1 VKPAIGDDLTV
12 RYPDVS
18 THTAPSTGGI
28 GAYPNALYV
37 PVTDPRAMSVRVGIL
52 GATGAVG
59 QRFIQLLDDHPTFDL
74 AAVTASA
81 DSAGKTY
88 REAAKW
94 RVDTPIPDDVAEM
107 EVTETTPAGIAD
119 ADVDLLFSSLPS
131 GVASEVEPAFLEEGY
146 VVSSN
151 SSNDRMA
158 ADVPLTIPGSAR
170 SPRPDRGPARRARL
184 GRRPREEPEL
194 LDDHDGPH
202 PRSDRRVRRES
213 VRVSTLQAVS
223 GAGYSGVTSMEIIDN
238 AIPHIGGE
246 EEKMETES
254 RKLLGEFDGAEVH
267 LHGADVAASCN
278 RIPTLDGHLENVF
291 AEFAEDPSPADLRE
305 AMRSFE
311 GRRRAPQ
318 LARPAHQRCSARTSR
333 SAPARLDR
341 TYAGG
346 MGIVAGGVQAT
357 NAGMKYNCLA
367 HNTIRGAA
375 GASLLNGELLV
386 EEGYV

>member
-1 VKPAIGDDLTV
+1 
-12 RYPDVS
+12 
-18 THTAPSTGGI
+18 
-28 GAYPNALYV
+28 
-37 PVTDPRAMSVRVGIL
+37 MSVQVGIL

-74 AAVTASA
+74 AAVTASS

-94 RVDTPIPDDVAEM
+94 RVDTPIPDDVADM
-107 EVTETTPAGIAD
+107 EVVETSPAGIAD
-119 ADVDLLFSSLPS
+119 AGVELLFSSLPS
-131 GVASEVEPAFLEEGY
+131 SVAAAVEPDFLEEGY

-158 ADVPLTIPGSAR
+158 TDVPLTIPEIN
-170 SPRPDRGPARRARL
+170 PDHLDLIEVQRDERGW
-184 GRRPREEPEL
+184 
-194 LDDHDGPH
+194 DGALVKNPNCSTITMV
-202 PRSDRRVRRES
+202 PTLAAIDEFAFERVH
-213 VRVSTLQAVS
+213 VSTLQAVS

-254 RKLLGEFDGAEVH
+254 RKLLGEFDGAEVR
-267 LHGADVAASCN
+267 LHDAEVAASCN

-291 AEFAEDPSPADLRE
+291 VEFAADPSLEDLRE

-311 GRRRAPQ
+311 SADLPSSPDQLIKVYDDDEPDRPQ
-318 LARPAHQRCSARTSR
+318 P
-333 SAPARLDR
+333 RLDR
-341 TYAGG
+341 TYADG
-346 MGIVAGGVQAT
+346 MGIVAGGLQETDLGV
-357 NAGMKYNCLA
+357 KYNCLA

-386 EEGYV
+386 EQGYV